1 MSKRGPQMQVERIEK
16 RFKNDESPK
25 NESPKNVSP
34 ANVNESKEDVE
45 KLADEAV
52 EKLGEVVKEAVKNV
66 VEEAVAVAV
75 QEVVENVVEEEV
87 ETQKQNSP
95 NETQLSPEA
104 VATINLIDEKLDKL
118 LAEIV
123 QRITDQANEED
134 VTTNSDTDS
143 DMPPLVKESED
154 SESESEE
161 EEEEEVESE
170 CESEGCGCHDKEVVQ
185 VSCTFS
191 EVPSFVKVFAFAYLV
206 IHGLNLYF
214 SATSCN

>member
-1 MSKRGPQMQVERIEK
+1 M
-16 RFKNDESPK
+16 
-25 NESPKNVSP
+25 
-34 ANVNESKEDVE
+34 
-45 KLADEAV
+45 
-52 EKLGEVVKEAVKNV
+52 
-66 VEEAVAVAV
+66 
-75 QEVVENVVEEEV
+75 
-87 ETQKQNSP
+87 
-95 NETQLSPEA
+95 
-104 VATINLIDEKLDKL
+104 DKL

-143 DMPPLVKESED
+143 DMPPLVKDSDED

>member
-25 NESPKNVSP
+25 AVSSKAESPKAETPRDESP
-34 ANVNESKEDVE
+34 AESKEVE

-52 EKLGEVVKEAVKNV
+52 EKLGE
-66 VEEAVAVAV
+66 AV
-75 QEVVENVVEEEV
+75 QEAVSEAVEEI
-87 ETQKQNSP
+87 ETQNQNSP
-95 NETQLSPEA
+95 NETQLSPESL
-104 VATINLIDEKLDKL
+104 ATINLIDEKLDKL

-123 QRITDQANEED
+123 QRITDQANETKED

-143 DMPPLVKESED
+143 DMPPLVADSDSDSD
-154 SESESEE
+154 SEEEEE

-170 CESEGCGCHDKEVVQ
+170 CESEACGCHDKEVVQ